1 MNFPA
6 SVKHNKC
13 QLYLATQAS
22 IAQQIVWL
30 YSLEGD
36 ELWLDYKVILLL
48 YSLSQAAADMVQV
61 LDTIQGWQV
70 EVLQNQSAE

>member
-1 MNFPA
+1 VDYILNTVKYKFLGFPC
-6 SVKHNKC
+6 STNG
-13 QLYLATQAS
+13 L
-22 IAQQIVWL
+22 L

-36 ELWLDYKVILLL
+36 QQWLDYKVILLL
-48 YSLSQAAADMVQV
+48 YSFSQAAADIVQV